1 MDDTSGKNN
10 SRDLVEQDEL
20 AQVAAVKDKQ
30 IDLLSNML
38 AQKEV
43 DLRNQKI
50 ENEKIQKESSAA
62 RQQEVQR
69 YMLENQKLLMKM
81 ADLQK
86 IVESN
91 GSMKELQNYSMVLE
105 QNKIFKG

>member
-1 MDDTSGKNN
+1 M
-10 SRDLVEQDEL
+10 VEQDEL

>member
-1 MDDTSGKNN
+1 
-10 SRDLVEQDEL
+10 
-20 AQVAAVKDKQ
+20 
-30 IDLLSNML
+30 
-38 AQKEV
+38 
-43 DLRNQKI
+43 
-50 ENEKIQKESSAA
+50 
-62 RQQEVQR
+62 
-69 YMLENQKLLMKM
+69 MLENQKLLMKM

>member
-1 MDDTSGKNN
+1 M
-10 SRDLVEQDEL
+10 VEQDEL

-69 YMLENQKLLMKM
+69 YMLENQMLLMKM

>member
-1 MDDTSGKNN
+1 
-10 SRDLVEQDEL
+10 
-20 AQVAAVKDKQ
+20 
-30 IDLLSNML
+30 ML

>member
-1 MDDTSGKNN
+1 M
-10 SRDLVEQDEL
+10 VEQDEL

-62 RQQEVQR
+62 RQQEIQR